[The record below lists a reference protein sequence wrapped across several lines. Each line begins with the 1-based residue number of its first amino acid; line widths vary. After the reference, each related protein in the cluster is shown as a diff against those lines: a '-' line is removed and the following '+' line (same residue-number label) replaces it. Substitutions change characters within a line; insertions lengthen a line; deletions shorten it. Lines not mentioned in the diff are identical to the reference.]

1 MKFLNKLERKFGRY
15 AISRLTMYI
24 IATYILGYVLEF
36 TAGNLTQYLYLDPY
50 YILHGQVWRL
60 VSWLLVPPESL
71 DIFTIIMLYFY
82 YSIGTTLES
91 TWGTFRYN
99 VYIFGGI
106 LWTIIG
112 SFVLYL
118 ILFLRFGTGVPFES
132 FGAAFTTYYISLS
145 IFLGFAI
152 TYPDMQVLLYFII
165 PLKIK
170 YLAYLDLAYLAI
182 AMYNNGWAGRIVI
195 ISSLMN
201 TIIFFLMTR
210 NYRRI
215 DPREI
220 HRKQSFRKAVNQ
232 GRMRNGITRHKCAI
246 CGRTEQDDPNLEFR
260 FCSLCNGNYEY
271 CQDHLFNHKHVQ

>member
-1 MKFLNKLERKFGRY
+1 
-15 AISRLTMYI
+15 
-24 IATYILGYVLEF
+24 
-36 TAGNLTQYLYLDPY
+36 
-50 YILHGQVWRL
+50 
-60 VSWLLVPPESL
+60 
-71 DIFTIIMLYFY
+71 ML
-82 YSIGTTLES
+82 
-91 TWGTFRYN
+91 FR
-99 VYIFGGI
+99 
-106 LWTIIG
+106 
-112 SFVLYL
+112 
-118 ILFLRFGTGVPFES
+118 
-132 FGAAFTTYYISLS
+132 SLS

-260 FCSLCNGNYEY
+260 FCSRCNGNYEY